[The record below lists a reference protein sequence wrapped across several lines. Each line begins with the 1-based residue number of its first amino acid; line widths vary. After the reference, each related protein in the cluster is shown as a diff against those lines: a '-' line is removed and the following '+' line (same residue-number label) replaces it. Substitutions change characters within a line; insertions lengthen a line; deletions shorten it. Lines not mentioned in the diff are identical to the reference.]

1 MSFKVSQ
8 ISISPSLSRRTVL
21 TTAGSLAVS
30 YALPFSAQTAQF
42 TLSPGQARE
51 PRIIGSERAGITVA
65 EYFSMTCAHCA
76 TFHEKTYPRIVAEL
90 VDTGRIRFEMRPFPL
105 DGLALRAH
113 ALCRALPT
121 KSYFKMVSTLL
132 VQQKKWMSAADPIA
146 SLKTYARLAG
156 ISAADFD
163 LIMSNRPFLESLV
176 EIRQQ
181 AVSNFNINSTP
192 SFVVN
197 DDTSFSGAI
206 DYDTFLAEV
215 NKAEL

>member
-1 MSFKVSQ
+1 MSFKVSK
-8 ISISPSLSRRTVL
+8 ISISPPLRRRTILVA
-21 TTAGSLAVS
+21 AGSVAMT
-30 YALPFSAQTAQF
+30 YALPFSAQAAQF
-42 TLSPGQARE
+42 ALSPEQARK
-51 PRIIGSERAGITVA
+51 PRIIGSDSAGITIA
-65 EYFSMTCAHCA
+65 EYFSMTCGHCA
-76 TFHEKTYPRIVAEL
+76 TFHQKTFPRIVAEL

-132 VQQKKWMSAADPIA
+132 GQQKKWVSASDPIS

-163 LIMSNRPFLESLV
+163 LIMGNRPFLESLV
-176 EIRQQ
+176 KIRQQ

-197 DDTSFSGAI
+197 DDTSFSGAL

>member
-1 MSFKVSQ
+1 MSSKISQ
-8 ISISPSLSRRTVL
+8 FSISPFLSRRTVL
-21 TTAGSLAVS
+21 AAAGSLAVS
-30 YALPFSAQTAQF
+30 YTLPFSAQAAQF
-42 TLSPGQARE
+42 TLTPERARE
-51 PRIIGSERAGITVA
+51 PRIIGSDSAGITIA
-65 EYFSMTCAHCA
+65 EYFSMTCGHCA

-132 VQQKKWMSAADPIA
+132 IQQKKWVSAEDPIS
-146 SLKTYARLAG
+146 SLKAYGRLAG

-163 LIMSNRPFLESLV
+163 LIMGNRPFLESLV
-176 EIRQQ
+176 KIRQQ
-181 AVSNFNINSTP
+181 AVSDFNINSTP

-197 DDTSFSGAI
+197 DDTSFSGAL